1 MIDDH
6 DEHGDAASVV
16 AIGID
21 MRERERWAMVAMM
34 KNHGDG

>member
-1 MIDDH
+1 MSQSDDDH

-21 MRERERWAMVAMM
+21 MREREVG
-34 KNHGDG
+34 NGGDDEKSW